1 MQEVLS
7 LPAALQDMC
16 GGSRQDVIYMDEGVP
31 VVKTCCAHR
40 ERMTVVTMTGT
51 LKSAVRSRERGHA
64 VTQAVTSVG
73 HICHVCV
80 HTYATSYV
88 HVHRHHLMQAYICI
102 YMYIYIYIYIYIYT

>member
-64 VTQAVTSVG
+64 VTSRYKRWACSVAGGIVNGVTVMRACRETVAAVACVSV
-73 HICHVCV
+73 
-80 HTYATSYV
+80 
-88 HVHRHHLMQAYICI
+88 
-102 YMYIYIYIYIYIYT
+102 